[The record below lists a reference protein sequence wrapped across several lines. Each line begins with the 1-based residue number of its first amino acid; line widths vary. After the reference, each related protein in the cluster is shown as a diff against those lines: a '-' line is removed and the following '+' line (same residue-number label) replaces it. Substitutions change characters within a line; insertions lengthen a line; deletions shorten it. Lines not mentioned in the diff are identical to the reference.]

1 MIALALLALG
11 LYAAGTLYPPSDASH
26 AFFRVAVCL
35 AAAGGIAIPRGRAVR
50 AGLALWAAG
59 IVTSVLVA
67 PDPWRAVWSTAN
79 RNEGAWQAAHYLLLV
94 LVAAAAPRERLVRGL
109 AVAAGV
115 AAVWGLVPGI
125 GWVGER
131 MVGSAGNPLYVA
143 PLLMVGVWAAGRA
156 AEAAVGPEAWWIL
169 RGALVLALVATR
181 STGAALAVAA
191 AGGVW
196 LLARAPRWVVVAT
209 AVVVAAGLWFAPL
222 PPSAL
227 IRIELG
233 RVALH
238 GIVARPLGWGAEGFP
253 FVFDRWWSGFAP
265 TGEAWHDRAHCLVL
279 DRAIEWGI
287 AGVIGWGLVVV
298 AAWRRAALPER
309 MAIAAYLAYGL
320 TMFEMMWGAAGFA
333 VVLGYTFQ
341 TWRPEGEWRVTRH
354 RPHTL
359 ACLAAALAL
368 VVGAAHLAQSHAAA
382 TAPDK
387 PAMRRAVE
395 MWSPVGGD
403 LVETYLKA
411 AQTPDSLAWAA
422 GHVEMSSPHATQQAM
437 LLALW
442 DRRYCADLL
451 LAAPRRPDV
460 REICGGTNGQ
470 GD

>member
-26 AFFRVAVCL
+26 AVFRVAVCL
-35 AAAGGIAIPRGRAVR
+35 AAAGGIAIPRGRLVR
-50 AGLALWAAG
+50 WGLGLWAAG
-59 IVTSVLVA
+59 IATSAIVA

-94 LVAAAAPRERLVRGL
+94 LVAASIARDRLVRWL
-109 AVAAGV
+109 AIAAALS
-115 AAVWGLVPGI
+115 AAWGLVPGV
-125 GWVGER
+125 GWVGGR

-143 PLLMVGVWAAGRA
+143 PLLLLGVWAALRA
-156 AEAAVGPEAWWIL
+156 GESAGLKAETWWIL
-169 RGALVLALVATR
+169 ASCLMLALVATR

-196 LLARAPRWVVVAT
+196 MLARAPRWVVVAT

-279 DRAIEWGI
+279 DRAIEWGA
-287 AGVIGWGLVVV
+287 AGVVGWGLVVV
-298 AAWRRAALPER
+298 AAWRRAELPER
-309 MAIAAYLAYGL
+309 MAIAAYLGFGL
-320 TMFEMMWGAAGFA
+320 TMFEMMWGAAAFA
-333 VVLGYTFQ
+333 VVLGYTLND
-341 TWRPEGEWRVTRH
+341 RPRRVVKVVGWT
-354 RPHTL
+354 
-359 ACLAAALAL
+359 AAVVALI
-368 VVGAAHLAQSHAAA
+368 VGAAQLAQSHAAS
-382 TAPDK
+382 TALDK
-387 PAMRRAVE
+387 PAMQRAIA
-395 MWSPVGGD
+395 MWSPIGGD

-422 GHVEMSSPHATQQAM
+422 GHVETSSPHATQQAM

-460 REICGGTNGQ
+460 RELCGGAR
-470 GD
+470 

>member
-11 LYAAGTLYPPSDASH
+11 LYATGTLYPPSDASH
-26 AFFRVAVCL
+26 AVFRVAVCL
-35 AAAGGIAIPRGRAVR
+35 VAAGGIAIPRGRLVR

-59 IVTSVLVA
+59 IATSVLVA

-94 LVAAAAPRERLVRGL
+94 LVAAAAPRERLVRWL

-115 AAVWGLVPGI
+115 AAVWGLVPGV
-125 GWVGER
+125 GWVGGR

-143 PLLMVGVWAAGRA
+143 PLLLLGVWAAFRA
-156 AEAAVGPEAWWIL
+156 GESAGPKAETWWIL
-169 RGALVLALVATR
+169 ASGLTLALVATR

-209 AVVVAAGLWFAPL
+209 AVAVAVGLWFAPL

-279 DRAIEWGI
+279 DRAIEWG
-287 AGVIGWGLVVV
+287 VIGLAGWLMVVM

-309 MAIAAYLAYGL
+309 MAIAAYLGFGL
-320 TMFEMMWGAAGFA
+320 TMFEMMWGAGAFA
-333 VVLGYTFQ
+333 AVLGYTFQ

-354 RPHTL
+354 RPHAL
-359 ACLAAALAL
+359 ACLATALAL
-368 VVGAAHLAQSHAAA
+368 VVGAAQLAQSHAAA
-382 TAPDK
+382 TATDK
-387 PAMRRAVE
+387 PAMQRAIE
-395 MWSPVGGD
+395 RWSPIGGD

-422 GHVEMSSPHATQQAM
+422 GHVETSSPHATQQAM

-460 REICGGTNGQ
+460 RELCGGAR
-470 GD
+470 